1 MCLLAILNLSCANNY
16 LTNILQFR
24 NKERPTRPPPNH
36 TNEPRCS
43 LFLDKKNY
51 LNVDLNT
58 PSIIEYDDDLHMLKM
73 IIDNK
78 IGLVLIEIENEK
90 RRTRMEGTYYTSF
103 ADHGTA
109 HGICVW

>member
-43 LFLDKKNY
+43 LFLDNKNY

-58 PSIIEYDDDLHMLKM
+58 PSFIEYDDDLHMLKM

-78 IGLVLIEIENEK
+78 IGLVLIETEIEK